1 MLSQQMNDAILSNG
15 KDTIAILASCDR
27 ELSQTVDDQQKNYIS
42 TEISEIDK
50 NPSVSIQQKI
60 NIPTAVVKP
69 KYQKSS
75 YDDRQLPPIGCID
88 NEKLWHNN
96 NNLNAIQHLNSRKIQ
111 QLPHFER
118 KLQSRNDQ
126 KFIFNT
132 SSEKE
137 SLNLLRHSE
146 KEVDCTS
153 GSVAIVT
160 PRKKDKMEFKED
172 SNFKN
177 NNSKQNCSNDIFNLN
192 AQKEKKRNKNKN
204 LSGMLFDFFIK
215 ILFLFMDSKNI
226 SHVEIFH
233 AM

>member
-27 ELSQTVDDQQKNYIS
+27 ELSQNVDDQQKNYIS

-88 NEKLWHNN
+88 NEKSWQNN

-118 KLQSRNDQ
+118 KIQTR
-126 KFIFNT
+126 
-132 SSEKE
+132 EKE
-137 SLNLLRHSE
+137 LRHSE
-146 KEVDCTS
+146 KEVDCS

-172 SNFKN
+172 SNLKN
-177 NNSKQNCSNDIFNLN
+177 NNLNKNCSNIFNLN
-192 AQKEKKRNKNKN
+192 AQKEKKRNKNKS
-204 LSGMLFDFFIK
+204 LSGMFI
-215 ILFLFMDSKNI
+215 LRF
-226 SHVEIFH
+226 
-233 AM
+233 

>member
-1 MLSQQMNDAILSNG
+1 MLSFQMNDAVLSNG

-27 ELSQTVDDQQKNYIS
+27 ELSCETVDDQQKNYIS

-50 NPSVSIQQKI
+50 IPSVSIQQKI

-69 KYQKSS
+69 KYQKAS

-88 NEKLWHNN
+88 NEKSWHNN

-126 KFIFNT
+126 KFIFNS

-153 GSVAIVT
+153 SSIAIVT
-160 PRKKDKMEFKED
+160 PRKKEKMEFKDKNDLD
-172 SNFKN
+172 SNLKN
-177 NNSKQNCSNDIFNLN
+177 NNSNKNCSNNIFNLN
-192 AQKEKKRNKNKN
+192 AQKEKKRNKSKN
-204 LSGMLFDFFIK
+204 LSGMLFLLKKYFC
-215 ILFLFMDSKNI
+215 S
-226 SHVEIFH
+226 
-233 AM
+233 

>member
-1 MLSQQMNDAILSNG
+1 MLSEQMNDAVLSNG

-27 ELSQTVDDQQKNYIS
+27 DLSLTVDDQHKNYIS

-50 NPSVSIQQKI
+50 NPSATIQQKI

-88 NEKLWHNN
+88 NNEKSWHNN

-118 KLQSRNDQ
+118 KIQSLNDQ

-132 SSEKE
+132 SCEKE
-137 SLNLLRHSE
+137 SLNSLRHSE

-153 GSVAIVT
+153 GSIAIVT
-160 PRKKDKMEFKED
+160 PRKKDKMEFKEKNDLD
-172 SNFKN
+172 SNLKN
-177 NNSKQNCSNDIFNLN
+177 NNSNKNCSNNYFNLN

-204 LSGMLFDFFIK
+204 LSGMLS
-215 ILFLFMDSKNI
+215 L
-226 SHVEIFH
+226 
-233 AM
+233 